1 MVSTQRVCLWNIH
14 NTERYMIN
22 SSEFTTLPVPSVYY
36 IAYIINIVNAQ
47 CVSGTTY
54 IEYIHTQNI
63 GTPYNLIVI
72 GIK

>member
-1 MVSTQRVCLWNIH
+1 
-14 NTERYMIN
+14 MIN